1 MSEHNPILDESIES
15 IAAPNKR
22 DAVQTIRDI
31 MIDPAESAKDRLKAA
46 ELMLAAAKPP
56 TTVVYVSQER
66 ETRQAAF
73 RYTRAQLQAAMQ
85 RDPIFNLPAPSVP
98 AFPIESIDA
107 EFAPAGELDPL
118 LA

>member
-1 MSEHNPILDESIES
+1 MSEQHPVLDESIES
-15 IAAPNKR
+15 IAAPSKR

-56 TTVVYVSQER
+56 TTVVYISQEK

-73 RYTRAQLQAAMQ
+73 RYTRSQLRAVME
-85 RDPIFNLPAPSVP
+85 RDPIFNSPQLTGPEP
-98 AFPIESIDA
+98 IDA
-107 EFAPAGELDPL
+107 EFAPADDPL
-118 LA
+118 IA